1 MKTLYITRHA
11 KSSWVDIT
19 KSDFDR
25 PLNDRGNKDAPEMA
39 RRLLKRREHIDL
51 FVSSPAV
58 RAKKTCKLFCEEFGA
73 DPNDIVYIDR
83 LYLASS
89 ETLYDVVRNLD
100 NKYSYVAIFCHNPGI
115 TDFVNSLCANVRVD
129 NVPTAGVFS
138 VDMDIREWKDIKPH
152 KCSYKFFDYPKANR

>member
-1 MKTLYITRHA
+1 MKTLYIVRHA

-39 RRLLKRREHIDL
+39 RRVIKRRERIDL

-58 RAKKTCKLFCEEFGA
+58 RAKKTCQLFCREF
-73 DPNDIVYIDR
+73 DENVNDIVYLEQ
-83 LYLASS
+83 LYHASS
-89 ETLYDVVRNLD
+89 ETLYEIVRNLP
-100 NKYSYVAIFCHNPGI
+100 NKYSYVAVFCHNPGI
-115 TDFVNSLCANVRVD
+115 TDFVNSLCENVRVD
-129 NVPTAGVFS
+129 NVPTAGVFA
-138 VDMDIREWKDIKPH
+138 VDMDIREWKDFKPR